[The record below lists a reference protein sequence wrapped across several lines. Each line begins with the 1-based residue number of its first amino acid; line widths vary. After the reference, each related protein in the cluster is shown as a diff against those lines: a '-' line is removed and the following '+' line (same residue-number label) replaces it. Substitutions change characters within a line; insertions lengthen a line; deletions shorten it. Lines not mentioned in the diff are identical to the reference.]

1 VTAVSD
7 IGRRIDAVVRAG
19 LAPELKAAGFRK
31 AARTFRR
38 PFPLGMQ
45 VVNVQASRWNGG
57 DTGQFTINLGVHLPA
72 VDVIDGRPPR
82 GNPTE
87 WQCQVRRRIGFLFP
101 DPDDHWWEIGPATD
115 LGVVSDEVR
124 QAWLAHVPEWFRRLE
139 APAELVL
146 TAARASGWVGC
157 RVALGLGDRARAAE
171 LLAEVATDASGG
183 FAQTVAAFGR
193 AHSLTSAT
201 AVRRRGDL

>member
-1 VTAVSD
+1 MSD
-7 IGRRIDAVVRAG
+7 IGRWIDAVIKAG

-31 AARTFRR
+31 TARTFRR
-38 PFPLGMQ
+38 PFPLGVQ

-57 DTGQFTINLGVHLPA
+57 DTGQFTVNLGVHLPA
-72 VDVIDGRPPR
+72 VDAIDGRPPR

-87 WQCQVRRRIGFLFP
+87 WQCQVRRRIGFLLP
-101 DPDDHWWEIGPATD
+101 DPDDHWWEVGPATD
-115 LGVVSDEVR
+115 LDAVADEVR
-124 QAWLAHVPEWFRRLE
+124 RTWLAHGPGWFRRLE

-146 TAARASGWVGC
+146 VAARASARVGC

-171 LLAEVATDASGG
+171 LLAEVAAGASGG

-193 AHSLTSAT
+193 THGLISTT
-201 AVRRRGDL
+201 AVRQRDQQFPS